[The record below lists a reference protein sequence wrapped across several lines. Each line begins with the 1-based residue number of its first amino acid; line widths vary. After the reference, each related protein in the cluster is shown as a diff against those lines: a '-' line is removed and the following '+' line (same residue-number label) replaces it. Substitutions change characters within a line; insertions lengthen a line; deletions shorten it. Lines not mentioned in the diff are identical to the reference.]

1 MKSAIW
7 LLIGLTLFS
16 CSGIDDLI
24 FDRHPQL
31 SDISLSRN
39 RVAAFDTVSASII
52 ATNPIDGALDY
63 RWIITHVETGVG
75 SSNGII
81 GTNDTDSIKW
91 IAPIQGGV
99 YEFKVIVENTA
110 KSSEKTKQLE
120 VIVSERP
127 VVDLRKPVAGA
138 YFVVGQTIDAEVRAE
153 HANGLS
159 WVRIYLN
166 QTLMAEQDQNSSGIY
181 NFEVSADSSMVGTAV
196 LKIEAKSAVVNEP
209 GSDSIE
215 IEIGG
220 IIPGKNGN

>member
-31 SDISLSRN
+31 SNFQVSDD
-39 RVAAFDTVSASII
+39 RVAPFDTVWASVE
-52 ATNPIDGALDY
+52 ATNPIEGAMEFTWTVDPERGNFTGPTDLDSVA
-63 RWIITHVETGVG
+63 WV
-75 SSNGII
+75 
-81 GTNDTDSIKW
+81 
-91 IAPIQGGV
+91 APIQGGW
-99 YEFKVIVENTA
+99 YELKVRVENTA
-110 KSSEKTKQLE
+110 KFSTQSKQIE

-127 VVDLRKPVAGA
+127 VVDIRKPSTGA
-138 YFVVGQTIDAEVRAE
+138 YYVVGQNFDIEVRAE

-181 NFEVSADSSMVGTAV
+181 SFSIAADSNMVGTAV
-196 LKIEAKSAVVNEP
+196 LEIEAKSAVVDDP
-209 GSDSIE
+209 GTDSIE

>member
-1 MKSAIW
+1 MRTGFW
-7 LLIGLTLFS
+7 LLLALISFHS

-31 SDISLSRN
+31 SDIKVSSD
-39 RVAAFDTVSASII
+39 RVAPFDTVWASVE
-52 ATNPIDGALDY
+52 ATNPIDGAMEFKWTIDPERGIFSGPTDLDSVA
-63 RWIITHVETGVG
+63 WV
-75 SSNGII
+75 
-81 GTNDTDSIKW
+81 
-91 IAPIQGGV
+91 APIQGGW
-99 YEFKVIVENTA
+99 YELSVRVDNTA
-110 KSSEKTKQLE
+110 KFSTQSKQIE

-127 VVDLRKPVAGA
+127 VVDIRKPSTGA
-138 YFVVGQTIDAEVRAE
+138 YYVVGQTFETEVRAE

-166 QTLMAEQDQNSSGIY
+166 QTLMAQQDQNSSGIY
-181 NFEVSADSSMVGTAV
+181 NFSIAADSSMVGTAV

-209 GSDSIE
+209 GTDSIE